1 MRKPAA
7 ALPSPPTPAR
17 LSQPFV
23 IGRLPGWWRSTT
35 TRPAIASPIRTRNS
49 IRAMPTWVRAVKR
62 MPKTAIASNDEAGA
76 AAKGVTDRNSI
87 RAMPTW
93 VRAVKRM
100 PKTAIASNDEAGG
113 AADGDRRNGIGRGG
127 AEDRE
132 QRRPEQKDLGDRSY
146 DIGDYYQPS
155 GQKS

>member
-7 ALPSPPTPAR
+7 ALPFPPTPAG

-35 TRPAIASPIRTRNS
+35 TRPAIASPIRT
-49 IRAMPTWVRAVKR
+49 
-62 MPKTAIASNDEAGA
+62 
-76 AAKGVTDRNSI
+76 RNSI

-132 QRRPEQKDLGDRSY
+132 QRRPEQKDLG
-146 DIGDYYQPS
+146 
-155 GQKS
+155 